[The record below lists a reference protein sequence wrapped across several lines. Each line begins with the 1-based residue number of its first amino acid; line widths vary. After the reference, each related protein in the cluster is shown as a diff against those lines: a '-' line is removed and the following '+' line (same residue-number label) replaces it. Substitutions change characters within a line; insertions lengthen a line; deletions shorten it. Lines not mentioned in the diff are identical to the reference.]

1 MEIPEIK
8 QHSFSNKL
16 YTLRNKMPMEQD
28 NSIIYFL
35 SELETEMKN
44 GNYILEQIMHVLACA
59 TGTFERQYCF
69 SRTQKKAKLT

>member
-1 MEIPEIK
+1 
-8 QHSFSNKL
+8 
-16 YTLRNKMPMEQD
+16 MEQD

-59 TGTFERQYCF
+59 MALLKGSIAFLGLKKRQH
-69 SRTQKKAKLT
+69 